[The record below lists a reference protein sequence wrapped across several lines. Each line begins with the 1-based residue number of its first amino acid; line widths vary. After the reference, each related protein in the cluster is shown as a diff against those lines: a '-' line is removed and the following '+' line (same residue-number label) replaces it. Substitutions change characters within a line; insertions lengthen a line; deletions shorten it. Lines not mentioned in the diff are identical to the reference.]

1 MVVGWKLGGEPL
13 ARVRRGTDQKADA
26 TAKASRGVP
35 SSSSRGKKYSCM
47 ETKRT
52 SGREPKAAT
61 VRSVWHWNNRRSS
74 IRECQG
80 WSAQK
85 VEAVPID
92 VVNSKKMWS
101 PVTALTVTVLTV
113 TVQVASDSGHKQLES
128 RVPVFFSIADDN
140 GHGRRE
146 SRVTEIEVVGNGSRW
161 RLWLRTTR
169 VAGDR
174 RCITGD
180 GDRGQNSHVGE
191 MFKQYRFFS

>member
-1 MVVGWKLGGEPL
+1 MVTLG
-13 ARVRRGTDQKADA
+13 R
-26 TAKASRGVP
+26 
-35 SSSSRGKKYSCM
+35 
-47 ETKRT
+47 
-52 SGREPKAAT
+52 
-61 VRSVWHWNNRRSS
+61 HWS
-74 IRECQG
+74 I
-80 WSAQK
+80 
-85 VEAVPID
+85 AVPID

-191 MFKQYRFFS
+191 MFKQYRFFSWRFWFAKDYILLVEYFVPNTSCRNVVKLGIVGKLLTWLVHLDHF